1 MNFRIS
7 FLTIVELS
15 HFCWLTSNLLHSIIV
30 DGKRIFEKNALSI
43 KTWDIIW
50 VSEWMCVS
58 CRDEIKQ
65 IGRKFVLLLFVI
77 FHGLCRNF
85 DDFCISVNS
94 LCKGTVDYEWNVR
107 LYINILWDMRYE
119 FMR

>member
-15 HFCWLTSNLLHSIIV
+15 HFRWLTSNLLHSIIV

-65 IGRKFVLLLFVI
+65 IGWRFVLLLFVI